1 MEPPRQKETVVKIH
15 KEGSRYVA
23 DSLFE
28 ERHLL
33 KAARWRWDPDDRR
46 WWTDDP
52 QRAARLAGYADDG
65 VRSELATLDQA
76 RRDVL
81 AASAATDADVVIPV
95 PEGLELLPFQKAG
108 VAYAAKRTHVL
119 IGDEMGLGKTI
130 QAIALAGLMP
140 AQARILV
147 ICPAS
152 LRLNWK
158 REWQKWDVHGRSVEV
173 AGRKGWPACQVVILN
188 YDVVTK
194 YAAELRASEWDL
206 VVCDEAHYMKNPKAR
221 RTQMVLG
228 HEAKDPQAS
237 VDRIPAKRGVF
248 LTGTPILNR
257 PIELWT
263 LVNVLDPAGLGRSF
277 FGFAA
282 RYCGACHNGYGWDFS
297 GASNLEELQERLRL
311 AGMVRRL
318 KSEVL
323 AELPPK
329 RRQVIELAANGAE
342 ALVSRQNE
350 LSARYEKRMEELEAA
365 VELAKAGTD
374 EEWEQAL
381 RALNEGRGAAF
392 AEMAE
397 TALALGVAKVPH
409 VIEFIEETL
418 GEQEKVVIFAQH
430 HKVIDAL
437 MDAFAQSA
445 VRLRGDDS
453 LEARQRAVDR
463 FQSDPTCTV
472 FVGSIH
478 AAGVGI
484 TLTAASRVLFA
495 ELDWVPANLSQ
506 AEDRLHRIGQ
516 SNSVLVQHLVFDNS
530 LDARMAHA
538 IVAKQDVIDRALN
551 REALIEQEIRSEQEA
566 KRLAQVAATTTLKRE
581 HVQKLAEQLALRP
594 EGVEAIHL
602 GLQLMA
608 GVCDGARQL
617 DGMGFNKIDTRIGK
631 QLAAQPGLSP
641 RQAILGRQV
650 LIKYRRQLPSDLHQL
665 IVDAVKRD
673 ESPKESPA

>member
-237 VDRIPAKRGVF
+237 VDRIPAKRWVF

-631 QLAAQPGLSP
+631 QLAAQPGQSP